1 MSLFVIADTH
11 LSLKHPKPMDIFGSR
26 WQNHHEKLAS
36 LWKNI
41 VSDTDTVVIAG
52 DISWAMTL
60 EDAKDD
66 LLYLEALPGKKILL
80 KGNHDYWWSSRAKV
94 EGFFSENHIKS
105 ISLLQNEAIEC
116 EDFIICGT
124 RGWYSDEESVKEEDA
139 DFKKVSARETL
150 RLERSL
156 EDAVKKN
163 SSKEILVFTHFP
175 IVYGDFVSRDMLSAL
190 QRYNVKR
197 SFFGH
202 IHGRYSLPKKIT
214 LDNIEFSLIS
224 ADFLDFRP
232 QRINSEKNG

>member
-11 LSLKHPKPMDIFGSR
+11 LSLKNPKPMAIFGSR

-41 VSDTDTVVIAG
+41 VSATDTVIIAG

-60 EDAKDD
+60 EDAADD

-80 KGNHDYWWSSRAKV
+80 KGNHDYWWSSRTKI
-94 EGFFSENHIKS
+94 ESFFCENHIES

-150 RLERSL
+150 RLEMSL
-156 EDAVKKN
+156 EDAAKKS

-175 IVYGDFVSRDMLSAL
+175 IVYGDFVSRDMLSLL
-190 QRYNVKR
+190 QRYSVKR

-202 IHGRYSLPKKIT
+202 IHGRYALPKSFSFEG
-214 LDNIEFSLIS
+214 IEFSLIS

-232 QRINSEKNG
+232 QAVHSEKKN